1 MNGTFLHCKK
11 CVTRSTG
18 GSRRADP
25 RRSKDPSHAFS
36 DYRAFFSSQDDRVLV
51 VHFIVSIFRIVDQL
65 TALIARGSDA
75 VARSTP

>member
-36 DYRAFFSSQDDRVLV
+36 DYRAFFSSQDDRV
-51 VHFIVSIFRIVDQL
+51 I
-65 TALIARGSDA
+65 
-75 VARSTP
+75 